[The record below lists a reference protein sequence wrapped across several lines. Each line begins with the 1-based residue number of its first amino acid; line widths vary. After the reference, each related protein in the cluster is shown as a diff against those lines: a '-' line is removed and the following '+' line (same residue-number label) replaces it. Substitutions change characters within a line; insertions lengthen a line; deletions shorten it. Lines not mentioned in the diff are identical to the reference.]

1 MKKGV
6 KRAGSFI
13 IICFHYIM
21 ESCDS
26 FETVKKLVLERRSVR
41 KYLDKEIPAEELKE
55 VLELAQVGLIFV
67 FLMSRELLPQ

>member
-1 MKKGV
+1 
-6 KRAGSFI
+6 
-13 IICFHYIM
+13 M

-55 VLELAQVGLIFV
+55 VLELAQVWLIVV
-67 FLMSRELLPQ
+67 F